1 MLQTRTIFTNVSKG
15 VLAKEKD
22 LEEAFGTT
30 DAHAICLEIL
40 KKGDL
45 PSHMTAEYA
54 SYFWAISDGRSACS
68 SASSRHCCRAL
79 RSLNMKFPDSLNAFS
94 IAVSILDW
102 EIQKIA
108 RPAQTRVLI

>member
-40 KKGDL
+40 KKGEL
-45 PSHMTAEYA
+45 QVRGSGMVPCTCLSCLSLVNCPTGQGVAA
-54 SYFWAISDGRSACS
+54 VKFFW
-68 SASSRHCCRAL
+68 
-79 RSLNMKFPDSLNAFS
+79 
-94 IAVSILDW
+94 
-102 EIQKIA
+102 
-108 RPAQTRVLI
+108 

>member
-40 KKGDL
+40 KKGEL
-45 PSHMTAEYA
+45 QVMRGSGMMP
-54 SYFWAISDGRSACS
+54 I
-68 SASSRHCCRAL
+68 AL
-79 RSLNMKFPDSLNAFS
+79 HLSCTVSL
-94 IAVSILDW
+94 
-102 EIQKIA
+102 
-108 RPAQTRVLI
+108 

>member
-40 KKGDL
+40 KKGELQVMRGSAMMPCTWSPSPPASL
-45 PSHMTAEYA
+45 P
-54 SYFWAISDGRSACS
+54 
-68 SASSRHCCRAL
+68 AL
-79 RSLNMKFPDSLNAFS
+79 PHPPP
-94 IAVSILDW
+94 
-102 EIQKIA
+102 
-108 RPAQTRVLI
+108 PAWV

>member
-40 KKGDL
+40 KKGEL
-45 PSHMTAEYA
+45 QVRPPTRCPLMPSEIA
-54 SYFWAISDGRSACS
+54 SFR
-68 SASSRHCCRAL
+68 
-79 RSLNMKFPDSLNAFS
+79 
-94 IAVSILDW
+94 
-102 EIQKIA
+102 
-108 RPAQTRVLI
+108 

>member
-1 MLQTRTIFTNVSKG
+1 MGPVIRS
-15 VLAKEKD
+15 D
-22 LEEAFGTT
+22 LRSLST
-30 DAHAICLEIL
+30 CSSL
-40 KKGDL
+40 L

-68 SASSRHCCRAL
+68 SASSLHCCRAL

-102 EIQKIA
+102 EIQKMFS
-108 RPAQTRVLI
+108 PAQIQVVKQNDVPGG